1 MCSTIPESHERGQC
15 YSVFNIDSD
24 RMAEFYAPVSR
35 LEDALL
41 GGAASGARRELER
54 RAAAASGQPHQQPQQ
69 QPQQQQA
76 RGSRSPHHPEE
87 EDVNGPLA
95 FLARLFLGH

>member
-1 MCSTIPESHERGQC
+1 MCSTIPDSHERGQC
-15 YSVFNIDSD
+15 YSVFNIDGD
-24 RMAEFYAPVSR
+24 RMAAYYAPVSR

-41 GGAASGARRELER
+41 GGAAR
-54 RAAAASGQPHQQPQQ
+54 RALAAKAEAANNQQ
-69 QPQQQQA
+69 QQQQQQA
-76 RGSRSPHHPEE
+76 QAQGQQQSGGRRGE